1 MSSSELLFAL
11 VFTTA
16 TTGTQ
21 ILNWEVATKKKKKS
35 SNYPATEVLIVL
47 HGQTSEILNRKSAI

>member
-16 TTGTQ
+16 TTSTQ
-21 ILNWEVATKKKKKS
+21 ILNWEVATKKKS
-35 SNYPATEVLIVL
+35 SNYAATEVLIVL
-47 HGQTSEILNRKSAI
+47 HGQTSEIINRKSAI

>member
-21 ILNWEVATKKKKKS
+21 ILNWEVATKTKS
-35 SNYPATEVLIVL
+35 SNYPATEVLIVF
-47 HGQTSEILNRKSAI
+47 HDQTSEIINRKSAI